1 MKPSMEMNRRM
12 KDKISNCWPP
22 VAMLLVLCLVMGARE
37 DDPGLTRVQQMNDQ
51 QKRELLEKK
60 RLFEG
65 LEEVEQLRLRAM
77 HRQLQD
83 APDQDLLVDVMKQY
97 SQWLSSLPNGQRVG
111 LLSMPVAER
120 IEAIRQ
126 IQHDQ
131 QERQLR
137 ELSGSQLGLE
147 DSRIISLWLNK
158 LLETHGVEIKESEER
173 ILMQLSPTQRRWLSR
188 MPSSQQ
194 RDRILAASLVNQVS
208 RSEDPLT
215 STIPVAE
222 KLTKLVGQ
230 LSERS
235 QELYEALQGEEPRRQ
250 TLARWIYV
258 AALRSLR
265 MVSEEELVRFYLE
278 DLSPEDREDLDHF
291 SGDRFRRA
299 LNDYYL
305 RDKGIRTPFGRPPS
319 PPRARPPSPPPVNQ
333 DREP

>member
-1 MKPSMEMNRRM
+1 
-12 KDKISNCWPP
+12 
-22 VAMLLVLCLVMGARE
+22 MGARE
-37 DDPGLTRVQQMNDQ
+37 SDPVLTRVEQMNDQ
-51 QKRELLEKK
+51 QKRQLLEKK
-60 RLFEG
+60 KLFEG
-65 LEEVEQLRLRAM
+65 LDEAEQQRLRVL
-77 HRQLQD
+77 HKQLLD
-83 APDQDLLVDVMKQY
+83 APDHDVLVDVMKQY
-97 SQWLSSLPNGQRVG
+97 SQWIRSLPNGQRVG

-120 IEAIRQ
+120 VEAIRQ
-126 IQHDQ
+126 IQLDQ

-147 DSRIISLWLNK
+147 DSRVISVWLNK
-158 LLETHGVEIKESEER
+158 LLKTHGREIKESEER
-173 ILMQLSPTQRRWLSR
+173 ILLQMSPTQRRWLSR
-188 MPSSQQ
+188 MPGSPQ
-194 RDRILAASLVNQVS
+194 RDRIFAASLIIQVS
-208 RSEDPLT
+208 RSENPFRT
-215 STIPVAE
+215 TIPVHE
-222 KLTKLVGQ
+222 ELTKLVGQ

-305 RDKGIRTPFGRPPS
+305 RDKGIRTPFGRRGGS
-319 PPRARPPSPPPVNQ
+319 Q
-333 DREP
+333 E

>member
-1 MKPSMEMNRRM
+1 MQDR
-12 KDKISNCWPP
+12 ISKCWPP
-22 VAMLLVLCLVMGARE
+22 VAMLLVLCLVLCLVMGARE
-37 DDPGLTRVQQMNDQ
+37 SDPVLTRVEQMNDQ
-51 QKRELLEKK
+51 QKRQLLEKK
-60 RLFEG
+60 KLFEG
-65 LEEVEQLRLRAM
+65 LDEAEQQRLRAL
-77 HRQLQD
+77 HKQLLD
-83 APDQDLLVDVMKQY
+83 APDHDLLVDVMKQY
-97 SQWLSSLPNGQRVG
+97 SQWIRSLPNGQRVG

-120 IEAIRQ
+120 VEAIKQ
-126 IQHDQ
+126 IQLDQ

-147 DSRIISLWLNK
+147 DSRVISLWLNK
-158 LLETHGVEIKESEER
+158 LLETHGKEIKESEAR
-173 ILMQLSPTQRRWLSR
+173 LLSQMSSTQARWLNR
-188 MPSSQQ
+188 MPGSPQK
-194 RDRILAASLVNQVS
+194 DRILAASVINQVS
-208 RSEDPLT
+208 RSENPFRT
-215 STIPVAE
+215 TIPVHEELA
-222 KLTKLVGQ
+222 KLVGQ

-235 QELYEALQGEEPRRQ
+235 QELYEALQEEEPRRQ

-305 RDKGIRTPFGRPPS
+305 RDKGIRTPFGRSPS
-319 PPRARPPSPPPVNQ
+319 PPRSRPPLPPPVNQ